1 MSSYEDKYTRG
12 QKIGAWWLMAGCK
25 VIGWL
30 PYWFLYHCFAPF
42 IYFVMY
48 RLLGYRKGV
57 VHENLVTTFPE
68 KSAEDIRDIERKF
81 YRHLSEIVVD
91 TLDLASMRHKE
102 VMHRLEIVNL
112 EEHKEATKGKDWIAA
127 LGHYGSWEYFCGYGL
142 HDKRS
147 TAVGVYHPL
156 KNKAFDLFYRR
167 MRQHIGAEPT
177 PMKLLLRRLVV
188 AKRGGERFVVGLI
201 ADQAPPKNYE
211 VEHWYNFLGRP
222 TAFFAGMEH
231 ICAKFGTPVYYLDLD
246 KVKPGH
252 YLGHF
257 VQIYDGVEEVAE
269 HEITQ
274 RYADALS
281 DTIRRRPEL
290 WLWSH
295 KRWKQQPKSN

>member
-1 MSSYEDKYTRG
+1 
-12 QKIGAWWLMAGCK
+12 MAGCK

-68 KSAEDIRDIERKF
+68 KSAEEIGEIEKKF
-81 YRHLSEIVVD
+81 YRHLSEIVID
-91 TLDLASMRHKE
+91 TLDLASMSHKE
-102 VMHRLEIVNL
+102 VKHRLEIENL
-112 EEHKEATKGKDWIAA
+112 EEHLEATRGKDWVAA
-127 LGHYGSWEYFCGYGL
+127 LGHYGSWEFFCGYGL
-142 HDKRS
+142 RDS
-147 TAVGVYHPL
+147 EATAIGVYHPL

-167 MRQHIGAEPT
+167 MRSRIGAEPA
-177 PMKLLLRRLVV
+177 PMKLLIRRLVT
-188 AKRGGERFVVGLI
+188 ARRGGERFILGLI
-201 ADQAPPKNYE
+201 ADQAPPKNYA

-231 ICAKFGTPVYYLDLD
+231 ICAKFGTPVYYLDID

-252 YLGHF
+252 YSCRF
-257 VQIYDGVEEVAE
+257 VQIYDGVEQVAG

-281 DTIRRRPEL
+281 NTIRRRPEL